1 MMALDVFD
9 AEGSV
14 DELYN
19 KERATVSLG
28 YIGLY
33 EVATT
38 FYGPLWE
45 IILKLKLLQLKL

>member
-1 MMALDVFD
+1 MVHWDALD

-19 KERATVSLG
+19 KERSTVSLG

-38 FYGPLWE
+38 FLWPN
-45 IILKLKLLQLKL
+45 LGK